1 MKGLHRL
8 TGWLVFAIATVVYF
22 FSVERTGSLWDCGE
36 FILGAYKLQ
45 VVHPPGAPLFL
56 LVGRVFTWFAELFS
70 DDKADIAFAV
80 NMMSGLCTAFAAAF
94 IAWITIILARLAL
107 VGREGET
114 DAGQDLAL
122 AGGGLVAGLATAFAT
137 SIWFS
142 AVEGEVYAMSTMFTA
157 LTLWAMVKWYSLP
170 DNTQSDRWLIFA
182 VYAAGLSTGVH
193 LLSILTFPALA
204 LFYYFK
210 KYEQHNLLGM
220 ALAAGS
226 GVVAIVLIQKL
237 VVVGIPALW
246 TNMELLFVNG
256 FGLPPQSGIVPTML
270 IVGGVLFGGL
280 YLAHRRQS
288 AVLQQIFVAL
298 ALVVVAFS
306 TVGIVVIRANAGPPV
321 NMNAPTDAMR
331 LLPYLNREQYGERP
345 LLRGPDFD
353 AQVQSTDVDDRYGL
367 VGDRYEVT
375 DYKISVNY
383 NDSDKRLFPRMV
395 DGTMGRPRLYQQ
407 WMGLDPNKPLPPGR
421 PNFVDNVNFFLR
433 YQIGWMYWRYFMWN
447 FSGRQN
453 GEQGFYDWDVSSGNW
468 ITGIDFIDEMRLSD
482 QSQLPE
488 KMAHD
493 PAHNV
498 YFMLPFL
505 FGLLGMFWHGQKRG
519 NDFVALLALFIITGI
534 GIVVYSNQPPNEPR
548 ERDYVLAGSVFTF
561 CIWIGMA
568 VPALYQMLT
577 NRLGSSKVVSAV
589 GASALVLIAPA
600 LMGFQNFDD
609 HSRADHT
616 AARDYATNFLN
627 SVDKDA
633 IIFTYGDN
641 DTYPLWYAQEVEGI
655 RTDVRVV
662 NLSLIAVD
670 WYIDLLRRKVNDSA
684 PIKMSIPREQLRGKL
699 RNQVF
704 YYNQAGEDRPISLQ
718 NFVKFMGEDHPLQS
732 QGGRIIEA
740 HYPTRNVLIPVD
752 KAEILRNKVVS
763 IADTANIV
771 AAIPV
776 RVDDTQLLKDDVA
789 ILDILASNLWER
801 PIYFAVTARIEKLF
815 GMQDYTQLEGLA
827 LRIVPI
833 KSTSEN
839 QLYGMLGSGR
849 VNTEAIFEN
858 VTTKWRWGN
867 FDKEDT
873 YVNSSYGPSVQSM
886 QFAIQRGA
894 SALLEKGDKERA
906 IQMVDTYFDAFP
918 DMNFEFGIH
927 AAYMVGLYT
936 QAGAYDKAKPKMQV
950 LARNTIARLNYFVSL
965 PDDVLQLSFGNE
977 FQAAL
982 AVADRLVA
990 YAQRAGDTEYLAE
1003 LQALFGEYV
1012 RQPQPTP
1019 ELPGDRPT
1027 TPPLGEPGTE

>member
-1 MKGLHRL
+1 
-8 TGWLVFAIATVVYF
+8 
-22 FSVERTGSLWDCGE
+22 
-36 FILGAYKLQ
+36 
-45 VVHPPGAPLFL
+45 
-56 LVGRVFTWFAELFS
+56 
-70 DDKADIAFAV
+70 
-80 NMMSGLCTAFAAAF
+80 MS
-94 IAWITIILARLAL
+94 
-107 VGREGET
+107 
-114 DAGQDLAL
+114 
-122 AGGGLVAGLATAFAT
+122 
-137 SIWFS
+137 
-142 AVEGEVYAMSTMFTA
+142 
-157 LTLWAMVKWYSLP
+157 
-170 DNTQSDRWLIFA
+170 
-182 VYAAGLSTGVH
+182 
-193 LLSILTFPALA
+193 
-204 LFYYFK
+204 
-210 KYEQHNLLGM
+210 
-220 ALAAGS
+220 
-226 GVVAIVLIQKL
+226 
-237 VVVGIPALW
+237 
-246 TNMELLFVNG
+246 
-256 FGLPPQSGIVPTML
+256 
-270 IVGGVLFGGL
+270 
-280 YLAHRRQS
+280 
-288 AVLQQIFVAL
+288 
-298 ALVVVAFS
+298 
-306 TVGIVVIRANAGPPV
+306 
-321 NMNAPTDAMR
+321 
-331 LLPYLNREQYGERP
+331 
-345 LLRGPDFD
+345 
-353 AQVQSTDVDDRYGL
+353 
-367 VGDRYEVT
+367 
-375 DYKISVNY
+375 
-383 NDSDKRLFPRMV
+383 
-395 DGTMGRPRLYQQ
+395 
-407 WMGLDPNKPLPPGR
+407 
-421 PNFVDNVNFFLR
+421 
-433 YQIGWMYWRYFMWN
+433 
-447 FSGRQN
+447 
-453 GEQGFYDWDVSSGNW
+453 
-468 ITGIDFIDEMRLSD
+468 
-482 QSQLPE
+482 
-488 KMAHD
+488 
-493 PAHNV
+493 
-498 YFMLPFL
+498 
-505 FGLLGMFWHGQKRG
+505 
-519 NDFVALLALFIITGI
+519 
-534 GIVVYSNQPPNEPR
+534 
-548 ERDYVLAGSVFTF
+548 
-561 CIWIGMA
+561 
-568 VPALYQMLT
+568 
-577 NRLGSSKVVSAV
+577 
-589 GASALVLIAPA
+589 
-600 LMGFQNFDD
+600 FQNFDD

-684 PIKMSIPREQLRGKL
+684 PIKMSIPREQIRGKL

-704 YYNQAGEDRPISLQ
+704 YYNQSGEDRPISLQ

-771 AAIPV
+771 SAIPV

-849 VNTEAIFEN
+849 VNPEAIFEN

-867 FDKEDT
+867 FDQEDT

-906 IQMVDTYFDAFP
+906 VQMVDTYFDAFP

-965 PDDVLQLSFGNE
+965 PDEVLQLSFGNE

-1019 ELPGDRPT
+1019 ELPGERPA